1 MFISTTLFPKKDR
14 HQRHL
19 EISTQNQKNFSV
31 FKPQYLLEGEILPI
45 PALKLNNAVSRQ
57 YYFKAYMQQFLF

>member
-19 EISTQNQKNFSV
+19 ETSTQNQTNLSV
-31 FKPQYLLEGEILPI
+31 FNPSQLEGEILPI

-57 YYFKAYMQQFLF
+57 YYFKAYMQQFSY